1 MIHVDTIKAFHATI
15 HMAGSLDEARPI
27 IQKFV
32 LKGACVQ
39 VAECEYIYTGGREKG
54 FTARI
59 MAYARFPK
67 PNCEIL
73 KEANELAEELLVGLS
88 QNSLSIETPVS
99 SSYFEHEGAV
109 KLAAPTKQ

>member
-1 MIHVDTIKAFHATI
+1 MIHINSIDSYWATI

-32 LKGACVQ
+32 LKGACVETTE
-39 VAECEYIYTGGREKG
+39 VEYIYTGGREKG

-67 PNCEIL
+67 SESDIFH
-73 KEANELAEELLVGLS
+73 EAEALAKELLEGLS
-88 QNSLSIETPVS
+88 QNSLSIETP
-99 SSYFEHEGAV
+99 EHSHYYEREGAV
-109 KLAAPTKQ
+109 KLAAPSK

>member
-1 MIHVDTIKAFHATI
+1 MIHINSIPSFWATI

-32 LKGACVQ
+32 LRGACVETTE
-39 VAECEYIYTGGREKG
+39 VDYIYTGGREKG

-67 PNCEIL
+67 HNDDIL
-73 KEANELAEELLVGLS
+73 SEAYELAKALLEGLS
-88 QNSLSIETPVS
+88 QNSLSIETP
-99 SSYFEHEGAV
+99 EHSHYYEREGAV
-109 KLAAPTKQ
+109 KLAAPTK